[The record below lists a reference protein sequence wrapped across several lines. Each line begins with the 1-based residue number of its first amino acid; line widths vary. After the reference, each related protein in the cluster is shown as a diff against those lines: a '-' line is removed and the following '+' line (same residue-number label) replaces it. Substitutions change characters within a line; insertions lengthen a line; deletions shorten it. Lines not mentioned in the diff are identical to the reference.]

1 VLQHV
6 NEEGTEK
13 MMVPMQLPTQIR
25 RGARKK
31 FGRGSELPGRD
42 GSGRLWLAAE
52 MLKPSV
58 VIEED
63 GISLEKLVRERVS
76 PLKFRASDPVFLRG
90 K

>member
-1 VLQHV
+1 V

-25 RGARKK
+25 RGTRKK
-31 FGRGSELPGRD
+31 FGRGSEFLGRD
-42 GSGRLWLAAE
+42 RSGRLRLAAE
-52 MLKPSV
+52 MLKPPM